1 MDFTSI
7 MATFREVRDLLA
19 VACFEDI
26 IDEDEFLLLWDLNTS
41 KNLDFPYEDYGRF
54 DLDEMDDSE
63 CLAEFRVKKRD
74 LPDLAAALR
83 IPDQFVCHQRSVA
96 DGMEGL
102 CMLLRRL
109 SYPCRYSDMIA
120 RFGRP
125 VPVMSMVTNTV
136 LDYIYTT
143 HSHRIL
149 QWNQTILQP
158 AQLQLYADAVSL
170 KGAALNNCFGF
181 IDGTVRPICRPGE
194 HQRVVYNGHKRVH
207 ALKFQSIALPNGL
220 IANMYG
226 PVGKYIWHSSIFFS
240 KGVSPSVQNIKY
252 IYGLIGIKKS
262 PPPQANPSDIL
273 VLNVIQPITTLLT
286 FFKSENQ
293 FFCSPLFMKSLTLGC
308 RSLLFHYDYKIKA
321 L

>member
-1 MDFTSI
+1 
-7 MATFREVRDLLA
+7 
-19 VACFEDI
+19 
-26 IDEDEFLLLWDLNTS
+26 
-41 KNLDFPYEDYGRF
+41 
-54 DLDEMDDSE
+54 
-63 CLAEFRVKKRD
+63 
-74 LPDLAAALR
+74 
-83 IPDQFVCHQRSVA
+83 
-96 DGMEGL
+96 
-102 CMLLRRL
+102 
-109 SYPCRYSDMIA
+109 MIA

-226 PVGKYIWHSSIFFS
+226 PVGKYVWYSGILFFE
-240 KGVSPSVQNIKY
+240 GAGIPPS
-252 IYGLIGIKKS
+252 
-262 PPPQANPSDIL
+262 
-273 VLNVIQPITTLLT
+273 
-286 FFKSENQ
+286 F
-293 FFCSPLFMKSLTLGC
+293 
-308 RSLLFHYDYKIKA
+308 YKIM
-321 L
+321 